1 MKTDL
6 QTISWDNS
14 NIYQN
19 FQDPKIN
26 QDIKKIND
34 AISYLKTKITFFENL
49 VPQLETKKISELE
62 ESIPLA
68 RECYRLILDT
78 RIMIYTLSTYANTAT
93 SVNSLNYDAKNLSG
107 KTQQLSANIGKVAKP
122 LDLFLLRAPQA
133 YLDNFLNDE
142 TVKEANFYLNYAKKE
157 QDFLLSVSE
166 EVLLE
171 GHGVDGY
178 HAWGNLYK
186 EISGAM
192 KVTVE
197 GQQLGLADAS
207 NILFGDDAVKRQT
220 AYRAINEAWNQSAIS
235 SAAVLNALSGWR
247 LENNRSRSKKTELHY
262 LDKSCHTQKITRET
276 LNTLMQTTYE
286 QRHIGQDALKLMA
299 QEMKMETLGPWD
311 ILAPYP
317 AKITHKIPFPE
328 AMKMICNAF
337 ETFNPDLAKFAQMM
351 VDKKWIDATPS
362 ENRASG
368 AHCTGFASAREP
380 RVFITYEGSMKNIIT
395 LAHEI
400 GHAYHSWVMRDMK
413 LMETS
418 YSSCLAETA
427 SIFAETLVR
436 DYLLQNAKTTED
448 KKAIL
453 WQEIESA
460 ATFLVNIPA
469 RFEFEKQMLELRKTK
484 TISVPEF
491 KELNKKAWQ
500 TWYEDSLTEYN
511 EMFWASKMHFSLSYI
526 SFYNYPYLFGYL
538 FSLGI
543 YAKKDEYGDKF
554 KSLYIDILR
563 DTGTMTAEDLIKKYF
578 NEDISKKDFWLKS
591 IKVVEKAVNQFK
603 ALQ

>member
-1 MKTDL
+1 MKNDL

-14 NIYQN
+14 NIYLN

-26 QDIKKIND
+26 QDIKKIEDNTN
-34 AISYLKTKITFFENL
+34 YLKTKITVFENL
-49 VPQLETKKISELE
+49 VPQLETKKITELE

-78 RIMIYTLSTYANTAT
+78 RIMIYTLSTFANTAA

-107 KTQQLSANIGKVAKP
+107 KTQQLNANIGKVAKP

-192 KVTVE
+192 KVNVE
-197 GQQLGLADAS
+197 GKQLGLADAS
-207 NILFGDDAVKRQT
+207 NILFGDDATKRQT
-220 AYRAINEAWNQSAIS
+220 AYRAINESWNQNAIS

-299 QEMKMETLGPWD
+299 KEMKIETLGPWD

-317 AKITHKIPFPE
+317 AKTTHKIPFPE
-328 AMKMICNAF
+328 AMKMICAAF
-337 ETFNPDLAKFAQMM
+337 ETFNPDLATFAQMM

-413 LMETS
+413 FMETS

-500 TWYEDSLTEYN
+500 AWYEDSLTEYN
-511 EMFWASKMHFSLSYI
+511 EMFWASKMHFSMSYI

-554 KSLYIDILR
+554 KSLYINILR
-563 DTGTMTAEDLIKKYF
+563 DTGTMTAEGLIKKYF

-591 IKVVEKAVNQFK
+591 IKVVEHAVNQFK